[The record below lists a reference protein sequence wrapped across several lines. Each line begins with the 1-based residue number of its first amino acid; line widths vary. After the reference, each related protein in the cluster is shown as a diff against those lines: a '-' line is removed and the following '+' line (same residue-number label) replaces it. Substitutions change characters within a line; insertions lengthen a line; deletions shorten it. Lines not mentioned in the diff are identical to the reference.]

1 MAEEFDT
8 TAAAQTD
15 TVTMPEDGDALT
27 AASVRASL
35 EEMSNGIERLQELVN
50 PGESDS
56 GTQTYVRTTSLE
68 PIMWDGGAVRT
79 VDDNGGTFVPV
90 VYDASAHTTEG
101 SRVRFIWPI
110 DPPHG
115 SLLQIV
121 TVTVNPDSNVG
132 LPDGELN
139 KMEVYEVDIATAV
152 RTLIGSATDP
162 ATGGE
167 AAWEALH
174 SWSCSLT
181 AGGRTVDRE
190 SCTYHVLVFGEWG
203 TNCTGGGTNFYGC
216 TYQVAVD
223 TIDPAAG

>member
-68 PIMWDGGAVRT
+68 PIMWAGTINRVM
-79 VDDNGGTFVPV
+79 DDNGGTFVPSV
-90 VYDASAHTTEG
+90 LDAGAAVTAGARSKH
-101 SRVRFIWPI
+101 VWPI

-121 TVTVNPDSNVG
+121 TVTVDPDSNVG

-139 KMEVYEVDIATAV
+139 KIEVYEVDVATAT
-152 RTLIGSATDP
+152 RTLIGSQIDP

-181 AGGRTVDRE
+181 AGGRTVDRDN
-190 SCTYHVLVFGEWG
+190 CTYHVVVLGEWG
-203 TNCTGGGTNFYGC
+203 TNCSGGGTIYYGC